1 MSIFTQAGGFT
12 LYHYVQ
18 HSDSPRYPYGLCGP
32 FASETEAD
40 EALERITTAFP
51 AVEFH
56 IEQAGFAGNAHQMLS
71 QDNAKARLRLAQLR
85 A

>member
-1 MSIFTQAGGFT
+1 MSTFPQVGGFT
-12 LYHYVQ
+12 VYHYVQ
-18 HSDSPRYPYGLCGP
+18 NSDSPSYPYGLCGP
-32 FASETEAD
+32 FVSEAEAA

-51 AVEFH
+51 AVELH

-71 QDNAKARLRLAQLR
+71 RDNAKARLRLAQLR